1 MPTLLMCP
9 NGSDLESL
17 QRFHRVPE
25 GSLLDRWGREPR
37 SLSACEPYL
46 LGSDHGQDESGLCNR
61 LAPHGRLLCDMCQDF
76 GGPATVE
83 LAEISFDLRNHAA
96 SVLDYGGA
104 AAGVYGERIGRFST
118 AMEQHQKAIAAYHGA
133 TRRGAPKGVSK
144 ALAREQLLRSGA
156 ELNASFRHELG
167 LVSRKWYPRSTMLVS
182 GGQRVP
188 DRVRHS
194 RKISRLD
201 VASQAQASRLVELGR
216 YARYGNRGL
225 LGIDLG
231 RRVLNVH
238 ATHEDGGDWH
248 RQAFVETVGF
258 SAGAWSAGVLTAS
271 AVAALNLVVVATPV
285 GWVLLVVA
293 GLAAAGVVMAGSAT
307 FSQSFESA
315 AGQLYDLALT
325 VHGR

>member
-9 NGSDLESL
+9 NGADLESL

-37 SLSACEPYL
+37 TLSAFEPYL
-46 LGSDHGQDESGLCNR
+46 LGSDHGRDESGLCNT
-61 LAPHGRLLCDMCQDF
+61 LAPHSRLLCDMCQDF

-118 AMEQHQKAIAAYHGA
+118 AMEQHQKAIAAYHRA
-133 TRRGAPKGVSK
+133 TRPRAPKGLSK
-144 ALAREQLLRSGA
+144 ALAREELLRSGA

-194 RKISRLD
+194 RKLSRLD
-201 VASQAQASRLVELGR
+201 VASQAQASKLVELGR
-216 YARYGNRGL
+216 HAKYGNRGL
-225 LGIDLG
+225 LAIDLG

-248 RQAFVETVGF
+248 RQAFVESAAF
-258 SAGAWSAGVLTAS
+258 SAGAWSAGVLAGS
-271 AVAALNLVVVATPV
+271 AAAALDVFVVATPA
-285 GWVLLVVA
+285 GWVLLIAA
-293 GLAAAGVVMAGSAT
+293 GLIAAGVVMAGSAT
-307 FSQSFESA
+307 FSQSVETA
-315 AGQLYDLALT
+315 AGQLYDIAVKL
-325 VHGR
+325 HGR